1 MLAESLPT
9 GTITLGDQ
17 PSSQIFVASPSTK
30 VQHILLNR
38 DVQSLH
44 NGPIKQEF
52 FVRNE
57 PNHSL
62 DTGPTEIT
70 LGTATVTAAQ
80 TTNITQS
87 DNVSVLCKK
96 EI

>member
-9 GTITLGDQ
+9 GTITLGEQ

-30 VQHILLNR
+30 VQHISLIR
-38 DVQSLH
+38 DVQTFP

-62 DTGPTEIT
+62 DTPTEIT
-70 LGTATVTAAQ
+70 LGTATVTAQ
-80 TTNITQS
+80 STNITQS
-87 DNVSVLCKK
+87 DNVCN
-96 EI
+96 IHQFN